1 MVRARALLSRLDM
14 RSTIENE
21 IGRRL
26 ATAMVIGALV
36 LALPALGSA
45 KGNGGGSRGRDVETR
60 IAALHKELR
69 ITPEQESAWN
79 DVAQAMRENARR
91 MADVR
96 RQQDEGATTA
106 NAPQMIDA
114 YGKTMDAHAESIRKF
129 AGVFQSLYDSMSD
142 AQQKTADE
150 VFRRRV
156 QEAATKKRK
165 AS

>member
-1 MVRARALLSRLDM
+1 MVRARALLPRVGM
-14 RSTIENE
+14 RSTIENK
-21 IGRRL
+21 IGIRL
-26 ATAMVIGALV
+26 GTAMMIGALV
-36 LALPALGSA
+36 LALPGVGSA
-45 KGNGGGSRGRDVETR
+45 KGNGGSRGQDVETR

-69 ITPEQESAWN
+69 ITPEQESTWN

-114 YGKTMDAHAESIRKF
+114 YGKTMDAHAESIRRF

-142 AQQKTADE
+142 AQKKTADQ

-156 QEAATKKRK
+156 QEAAAKKRK